1 MMGVVVKA
9 VTDGGI
15 TDVESLHSSVTDADG
30 RLKLV

>member
-1 MMGVVVKA
+1 MGVFGEA
-9 VTDGGI
+9 LMDGGI